1 MVNLNI
7 ESELS
12 KDLIR
17 NPNDRQRNSQEHREG
32 TLIMSKGSRI
42 LIVDDEPDVLE
53 LLEYNLREAGYVI
66 VLAEDGQQAL
76 EKARNERPDI
86 ILLDL
91 MLPEVD
97 GLKVCKALKQD
108 QTTSNIPIIMVTA
121 KAAEIDRVL
130 GLELGADDYVTKP
143 FSPRELVLRVGNLLN
158 RTQMVSVAKAKKV
171 IGDLTIDT
179 DRHLVLVEG
188 KKIDLTATE
197 FKLLCILVERRGR
210 VQDRECLLRDV
221 WGYDSYIDTR
231 TVDTHMRRLRAKLEG
246 AAELLETIRGVG
258 YRFVDKGN

>member
-1 MVNLNI
+1 
-7 ESELS
+7 
-12 KDLIR
+12 
-17 NPNDRQRNSQEHREG
+17 
-32 TLIMSKGSRI
+32 
-42 LIVDDEPDVLE
+42 
-53 LLEYNLREAGYVI
+53 
-66 VLAEDGQQAL
+66 
-76 EKARNERPDI
+76 
-86 ILLDL
+86 
-91 MLPEVD
+91 
-97 GLKVCKALKQD
+97 
-108 QTTSNIPIIMVTA
+108 
-121 KAAEIDRVL
+121 
-130 GLELGADDYVTKP
+130 
-143 FSPRELVLRVGNLLN
+143 
-158 RTQMVSVAKAKKV
+158 MVSVAKAKKV

-246 AAELLETIRGVG
+246 AAELLETIRGVD